1 MNIVTVTCEMDMKLM
16 ITQAESISLF
26 VKSPCTH
33 WVIINDP
40 KADLNLWESIL
51 RKYYKEHTLILK
63 SYDHSTWPALNPHY
77 DGYYF
82 QQIFKLLISKDI
94 QDDYLLLD
102 SKNIFVQ
109 PINLEDFKDQH
120 GSGLL
125 INLQNSQYENLIPTL
140 YFYAKKLKL
149 DSESFNDLTESYT
162 QFNILLPFIIKNSV
176 MQNVNNLDEI
186 LQWFSQHSQNMN
198 EFLLYSLLCKK
209 YNFPLENFDNRL
221 RPAYFWNNEDFFAT
235 DDITSK
241 HVIGF
246 HRNWIKHT
254 SKKNIKRANNF
265 LKSLGLTNILS
276 KGNK

>member
-1 MNIVTVTCEMDMKLM
+1 MNIVTVTCKTDMKLM

-40 KADLNLWESIL
+40 EVDLNLWESVL
-51 RKYYKEHTLILK
+51 RKYYKEHTLIFK
-63 SYDHSTWPALNPHY
+63 SYDRSTWPALNPQA

-102 SKNIFVQ
+102 SKNIFIQ

-120 GSGLL
+120 ASGLL
-125 INLQNSQYENLIPTL
+125 INLQNAQFENLIPTL

-149 DSESFNDLTESYT
+149 DNESFNDSTELYT
-162 QFNILLPFIIKNSV
+162 QFNILLPFIIRNSV
-176 MQNVNNLDEI
+176 MQKVDNLDEI
-186 LQWFSQHSQNMN
+186 LQWFSQHPQIMN

-209 YNFPLENFDNRL
+209 YNFSLENFDNL
-221 RPAYFWNNEDFFAT
+221 LKATYFWRTEDFFAT
-235 DDITSK
+235 DDITSN
-241 HVIGF
+241 HMIGF
-246 HRNWIKHT
+246 HRNWIKRT

-265 LKSLGLTNILS
+265 LNSLGLTNILS
-276 KGNK
+276 KGDK